1 MSIRIALQAV
11 AALLLATAC
20 YDKHSPIVGGELLE
34 TPTLTIAE
42 LRARCSERVATIDS
56 RMVIGGRVVTSDEE
70 GNFYRS
76 FFIEDAT
83 GGVEILSG
91 LYDNHSLYPLGLRVS
106 MSLEG
111 CAAVLRDNIVQI
123 GLPTD
128 PSAQRPASFDVPA
141 LLASFVRRDSSVGEA
156 VATPLAYGELRAE
169 LCGCLVEVAGLRYE
183 PLEEAE
189 REAPMGGYRRF
200 VTAADEELYCYTSSY
215 ADFADCVAPSGE
227 VSLRGILYY
236 ESVGAGDGRHYVI
249 KPSFW
254 SDVTSADNHSAA
266 AAACCVQ

>member
-1 MSIRIALQAV
+1 MGRIVLQAV

-20 YDKHSPIVGGELLE
+20 YDKHTPIVGSAPLE
-34 TPTLTIAE
+34 EPTLTIAE

-56 RMVIGGRVVTSDEE
+56 RMVIVGRVTTSDEE

-83 GGVEILSG
+83 GGVELLSG

-111 CAAVLRDNIVQI
+111 CAAVVRDNIVQI

-128 PSAQRPASFDVPA
+128 LSAQRPASFDVPA
-141 LLASFVRRDSSVGEA
+141 LLASYMRRDSSVGEV
-156 VATPLAYGELRAE
+156 VATPLDYKDLREE
-169 LCGCLVEVAGLRYE
+169 LCGRLVVVSGVRYE
-183 PLEEAE
+183 PLDEAE
-189 REAPMGGYRRF
+189 SEASMDGYRRF
-200 VTAADEELYCYTSSY
+200 VTRTGEDIYCYTSDY
-215 ADFADCVAPSGE
+215 ADFADRAVPRGE

-236 ESVGAGDGRHYVI
+236 ENVGAGDGRHYVI